1 MPHSPIVIPYVSA
14 ECAAECKP
22 VSSSTGTFP
31 LHIDPTVALYR
42 HAKSTPYT
50 FSPSTT
56 TIVTTSVH
64 SVISVC
70 VTTAQTLYCVGSNL
84 CALLLP
90 EYESTARAWM
100 RHIIHRHLMIARCMH
115 STLGKALYE
124 TVVGHTKPMGDHLQS
139 LESGVCETWRSW
151 YREEVEGVLSEEETA
166 ASVPYGP
173 PHAETGVHPP

>member
-1 MPHSPIVIPYVSA
+1 MPHSPITIPSVSA

-22 VSSSTGTFP
+22 VSSPTATFP
-31 LHIDPTVALYR
+31 HHIDLTGALNR

-50 FSPSTT
+50 FSPATT
-56 TIVTTSVH
+56 TIVTTSVR

-100 RHIIHRHLMIARCMH
+100 RHLIHRQLGIARFVH
-115 STLGKALYE
+115 SSLGKALYE
-124 TVVGHTKPMGDHLQS
+124 TVDDHTKPMGDHLQS
-139 LESGVCETWRSW
+139 LESGVYETWRSW
-151 YREEVEGVLSEEETA
+151 YWEEVEGVLSEEM
-166 ASVPYGP
+166 ASVPI
-173 PHAETGVHPP
+173 HT